1 MTLLFS
7 LGRVGGSENWA
18 AGMPDMFCSADAPW
32 LDGIT
37 PRSISSHTTVFGQF
51 SFRIYFKEELPRYS
65 GTLADLTDSRATP
78 AKPLEFHNMHLKK

>member
-1 MTLLFS
+1 MYLMEHIINSLKICSGLGNIMMLLFS

-37 PRSISSHTTVFGQF
+37 PRNISSHDGIRPVFF
-51 SFRIYFKEELPRYS
+51 S
-65 GTLADLTDSRATP
+65 
-78 AKPLEFHNMHLKK
+78 HLL